1 MSGTVKTSAAAA
13 RTGDDDDRPVYD
25 ALSDAEMEELAGV
38 LADAAYPGGIEA
50 FAEEARQAI
59 ASCCGAAVWKDLELD
74 EALALTD
81 AEALAGIDRHFGE
94 YSGGLDGFIEAIWAR
109 PGRRFRP

>member
-38 LADAAYPGGIEA
+38 LAEAAYPGGIEA

>member
-1 MSGTVKTSAAAA
+1 VNGTVKTSAAAH
-13 RTGDDDDRPVYD
+13 TGDDDRPACD

-38 LADAAYPGGIEA
+38 LAEAAYPGGIEA

-81 AEALAGIDRHFGE
+81 AEALAGMDRHFGE
-94 YSGGLDGFIEAIWAR
+94 YGGGLDGFIEAIWAR
-109 PGRRFRP
+109 PARRFRP